1 MASSISLRVMGATLL
16 LITLYINPDAHVTNN
31 IPDFFEKSGI

>member
-16 LITLYINPDAHVTNN
+16 PITLYINPDANVTNK

>member
-1 MASSISLRVMGATLL
+1 MASSISLRVMETTLPF
-16 LITLYINPDAHVTNN
+16 ITLSINPDANVTNK